1 MKKLLVMLGVFNFSV
16 VSPGLIISCV
26 AKPNTD
32 QEENNGIDYQGDL
45 KILNEITK
53 KVSAAFQ
60 KYAMEKALVDIN
72 DYPTNGL
79 EKLFTMVSKKQSQRQ
94 LNLNDE
100 NVGSGLNALINGFL
114 TIFDNVNRE
123 IADQY
128 SNYYINTLPLSADV
142 KGYQF
147 MLNHIDTEQL
157 RSLANVDVN
166 NLQGVRLD
174 FKLEVKIQF
183 KTLETRVPFLVQYTV
198 TNDKVK
204 MEEILTAVTGTV
216 SKAIVKFFNSMA
228 ENIIVDE
235 NPAFRSIY
243 ENFDLNYAFDHSML
257 DVIVQKELDA
267 ALHVLTMNLVK
278 FEIVLLMLRMNKFW
292 FY

>member
-1 MKKLLVMLGVFNFSV
+1 M
-16 VSPGLIISCV
+16 
-26 AKPNTD
+26 
-32 QEENNGIDYQGDL
+32 
-45 KILNEITK
+45 
-53 KVSAAFQ
+53 
-60 KYAMEKALVDIN
+60 
-72 DYPTNGL
+72 
-79 EKLFTMVSKKQSQRQ
+79 
-94 LNLNDE
+94 NLNDE

-183 KTLETRVPFLVQYTV
+183 KTLETRVPFLIQYTV